1 MTTVN
6 KKLKKTASGAITW
19 SVIVTQILSPV
30 SLSLIPANSFAS
42 SGNKDV
48 TQIYASDEHANK
60 VASFAASA
68 GQSLANNNASSFAVN
83 TLSTQATKEVV
94 DWLQQYGNAR
104 IKLNVD
110 DSFSLKDSSFDFLYP
125 WLDTQDYVLFS
136 QTSLHRTDD
145 RNQTNIG
152 LGIRHFTPDNAMLG
166 ANVFYDYDL
175 SRSHSRAGF
184 GVEYWRDYFRLG
196 VNTYFG
202 LSDWKN
208 SRDID
213 DYLERPANGW
223 DFSAEGWLP
232 AYPQLGASIQFEKYY
247 GKNVGLFG
255 SDNLQENPYAVTG
268 GISYTPVPLIKFSAQ
283 HKQGQSNTH
292 DTTFG
297 VEFNYRPGVSLAE
310 QLSSDNV
317 AVMREV
323 QNRRY
328 DFVERNNNIVLEYKK
343 KHALK
348 ISLPESVQGEGE
360 SIIPVTL
367 TINNASGGIKS
378 VQWNDSAFTA
388 AGGKISGNG
397 TSWQIT
403 LPAYKSEGVNSW
415 NVGATVQDNRG
426 NVSNYAV
433 MNISV
438 TDSGV
443 STADSSFT
451 LDGDSSPTISAD
463 SQSTYPIVLSLK
475 DSNGK
480 ALTGLADDIEM
491 SVEFTADSNSARQ
504 RETVTAPSLGAVKEI
519 SAGVYR
525 SVLTAGS
532 QAGTVRVTAKVQG
545 KTFTLNI
552 KQAAITDSDVS
563 TADSSFTLDG
573 DSSPTISADSQST
586 YPIVLS
592 LKDSNGKALTG
603 LADDIEMS
611 VEFTADSNS
620 ARQRETV
627 TAPSLGAVEEISAGV
642 YRSVLTA
649 GSQAGT
655 VRVTAKVQGK
665 TFTLNIKQAAI
676 TDSDVSTADSSF
688 TLDGDSSPT
697 ISADS
702 QSTYPIVLSLK
713 DSNGKALTGLA
724 DDIEMSVEFTAD
736 SNSARQRET
745 VTAPSLG
752 AVEEISAG
760 VYRSVLAAG
769 SQAGT
774 VRVTAKVQGKTFT
787 LNIKQAAITDSD
799 VSTADSSFT
808 LDGDSSPTIS
818 ADSQSTYPIVLSLKD
833 SNGKALTGLAD
844 DIEMSVEFTADSNS
858 ARQRETVTAPSLGAV
873 EEISAGVYRS
883 VLAAGSQAGTV
894 RVTAKVQGKTFTL
907 SIKQTAATEPDSE
920 VSAVLTAAPAEQ
932 VVGYNINLQLA
943 VKDSQGNAITG
954 DNTLSFYALNQA
966 EGVEFGTVTEKD
978 GVYSATVTSKRAGK
992 ITIGVKSDSHDFSG
1006 VKKEITFIEDRQQV
1020 TFSQF
1025 EASQNNALADGKQ
1038 RNMVTVSLADRFGN
1052 VVPGYAV
1059 TLSLPAG
1066 ITQVGGEH
1074 AVSTDENGNAIF
1086 ALISSTPGSYVITA
1100 HAGSQMSTELTVT
1113 FASNMTGASLSLTPE
1128 SSSLIS
1134 NIPANGKDAAVL
1146 DVQLTNTNASVNG
1159 QKIQLITSSE
1169 GLSVP
1174 TNIVTDST
1182 GHVSV
1187 PLTTVKAGEYTVTA
1201 RVTDG
1206 SHSVESGSVKLTFV
1220 PDVAS
1225 AELNM
1230 SVSKQEIVADGSENA
1245 TVNIQLVDANNNAF
1259 TGEVDLT
1266 ITPSTGASLTS
1277 SNLQLDAHGQAT
1289 TQFTA
1294 SKSGQY
1300 TIQAEYVLD
1309 GKRITAS
1316 QNIDAVTDVKGAVL
1330 EITSSASSA
1339 VVSDTNNLVFTL
1351 LLKSKS
1357 GEALSGRAL
1366 NVKTS
1371 GPSKYGALVVDKTT
1385 VTTDEN
1391 GQATVSVH
1399 GRTVG
1404 SYKLTATLNELG
1416 SDVSA
1421 VKSFSLYA
1429 DDANGVLT
1437 LTKDPGYETNDGSP
1451 VGIYARFVDH
1461 FGNPLSGTVEFSAG
1475 SEDSPDSQRVK
1486 MEPATVTLHWTGNAA
1501 SEFSTYESGYHWI
1514 KAKITNS
1521 KNTYEKTI
1529 RTYVVKLPEK
1539 DS

>member
-504 RETVTAPSLGAVKEI
+504 RETVTAPSLGAV
-519 SAGVYR
+519 
-525 SVLTAGS
+525 
-532 QAGTVRVTAKVQG
+532 
-545 KTFTLNI
+545 
-552 KQAAITDSDVS
+552 
-563 TADSSFTLDG
+563 
-573 DSSPTISADSQST
+573 
-586 YPIVLS
+586 
-592 LKDSNGKALTG
+592 
-603 LADDIEMS
+603 
-611 VEFTADSNS
+611 
-620 ARQRETV
+620 
-627 TAPSLGAVEEISAGV
+627 EEISAGV

-787 LNIKQAAITDSD
+787 L
-799 VSTADSSFT
+799 
-808 LDGDSSPTIS
+808 
-818 ADSQSTYPIVLSLKD
+818 
-833 SNGKALTGLAD
+833 
-844 DIEMSVEFTADSNS
+844 
-858 ARQRETVTAPSLGAV
+858 
-873 EEISAGVYRS
+873 
-883 VLAAGSQAGTV
+883 
-894 RVTAKVQGKTFTL
+894 
-907 SIKQTAATEPDSE
+907 SIKQTATTEPDSE

-1300 TIQAEYVLD
+1300 TIQ
-1309 GKRITAS
+1309 
-1316 QNIDAVTDVKGAVL
+1316 
-1330 EITSSASSA
+1330 
-1339 VVSDTNNLVFTL
+1339 
-1351 LLKSKS
+1351 
-1357 GEALSGRAL
+1357 
-1366 NVKTS
+1366 
-1371 GPSKYGALVVDKTT
+1371 
-1385 VTTDEN
+1385 
-1391 GQATVSVH
+1391 
-1399 GRTVG
+1399 
-1404 SYKLTATLNELG
+1404 
-1416 SDVSA
+1416 
-1421 VKSFSLYA
+1421 
-1429 DDANGVLT
+1429 
-1437 LTKDPGYETNDGSP
+1437 
-1451 VGIYARFVDH
+1451 
-1461 FGNPLSGTVEFSAG
+1461 
-1475 SEDSPDSQRVK
+1475 
-1486 MEPATVTLHWTGNAA
+1486 
-1501 SEFSTYESGYHWI
+1501 
-1514 KAKITNS
+1514 
-1521 KNTYEKTI
+1521 
-1529 RTYVVKLPEK
+1529 
-1539 DS
+1539 

>member
-48 TQIYASDEHANK
+48 TQTYASDEHANK

-213 DYLERPANGW
+213 NYLERPANGW

-283 HKQGQSNTH
+283 HKQGQSNVH
-292 DTTFG
+292 YTTFG

-438 TDSGV
+438 NNSGV

-463 SQSTYPIVLSLK
+463 
-475 DSNGK
+475 G
-480 ALTGLADDIEM
+480 
-491 SVEFTADSNSARQ
+491 
-504 RETVTAPSLGAVKEI
+504 
-519 SAGVYR
+519 
-525 SVLTAGS
+525 
-532 QAGTVRVTAKVQG
+532 
-545 KTFTLNI
+545 
-552 KQAAITDSDVS
+552 
-563 TADSSFTLDG
+563 
-573 DSSPTISADSQST
+573 
-586 YPIVLS
+586 
-592 LKDSNGKALTG
+592 
-603 LADDIEMS
+603 
-611 VEFTADSNS
+611 
-620 ARQRETV
+620 
-627 TAPSLGAVEEISAGV
+627 
-642 YRSVLTA
+642 
-649 GSQAGT
+649 
-655 VRVTAKVQGK
+655 
-665 TFTLNIKQAAI
+665 
-676 TDSDVSTADSSF
+676 
-688 TLDGDSSPT
+688 
-697 ISADS
+697 

-787 LNIKQAAITDSD
+787 LNIKQAAVIDSD

-818 ADSQSTYPIVLSLKD
+818 ADGQSTYPIVLSLKD

-883 VLAAGSQAGTV
+883 VLVAGSQAGTV

-1225 AELNM
+1225 AELTM

>member
-504 RETVTAPSLGAVKEI
+504 RETVTAPSLGAV
-519 SAGVYR
+519 
-525 SVLTAGS
+525 
-532 QAGTVRVTAKVQG
+532 
-545 KTFTLNI
+545 
-552 KQAAITDSDVS
+552 
-563 TADSSFTLDG
+563 
-573 DSSPTISADSQST
+573 
-586 YPIVLS
+586 
-592 LKDSNGKALTG
+592 
-603 LADDIEMS
+603 
-611 VEFTADSNS
+611 
-620 ARQRETV
+620 
-627 TAPSLGAVEEISAGV
+627 
-642 YRSVLTA
+642 
-649 GSQAGT
+649 
-655 VRVTAKVQGK
+655 
-665 TFTLNIKQAAI
+665 
-676 TDSDVSTADSSF
+676 
-688 TLDGDSSPT
+688 
-697 ISADS
+697 
-702 QSTYPIVLSLK
+702 
-713 DSNGKALTGLA
+713 
-724 DDIEMSVEFTAD
+724 
-736 SNSARQRET
+736 
-745 VTAPSLG
+745 
-752 AVEEISAG
+752 EEISAG

-907 SIKQTAATEPDSE
+907 SIKQTATTEPDSE

-1486 MEPATVTLHWTGNAA
+1486 MEPAT
-1501 SEFSTYESGYHWI
+1501 E
-1514 KAKITNS
+1514 
-1521 KNTYEKTI
+1521 
-1529 RTYVVKLPEK
+1529 VVY
-1539 DS
+1539 

>member
-504 RETVTAPSLGAVKEI
+504 RETVTAPSLGAV
-519 SAGVYR
+519 
-525 SVLTAGS
+525 
-532 QAGTVRVTAKVQG
+532 
-545 KTFTLNI
+545 
-552 KQAAITDSDVS
+552 
-563 TADSSFTLDG
+563 
-573 DSSPTISADSQST
+573 
-586 YPIVLS
+586 
-592 LKDSNGKALTG
+592 
-603 LADDIEMS
+603 
-611 VEFTADSNS
+611 
-620 ARQRETV
+620 
-627 TAPSLGAVEEISAGV
+627 EEISAGV

-655 VRVTAKVQGK
+655 VR
-665 TFTLNIKQAAI
+665 L
-676 TDSDVSTADSSF
+676 
-688 TLDGDSSPT
+688 
-697 ISADS
+697 
-702 QSTYPIVLSLK
+702 
-713 DSNGKALTGLA
+713 
-724 DDIEMSVEFTAD
+724 
-736 SNSARQRET
+736 
-745 VTAPSLG
+745 
-752 AVEEISAG
+752 
-760 VYRSVLAAG
+760 
-769 SQAGT
+769 
-774 VRVTAKVQGKTFT
+774 TAKVQGKTFT

-907 SIKQTAATEPDSE
+907 SIKQTATTEPDSE

>member
-1 MTTVN
+1 
-6 KKLKKTASGAITW
+6 
-19 SVIVTQILSPV
+19 
-30 SLSLIPANSFAS
+30 
-42 SGNKDV
+42 
-48 TQIYASDEHANK
+48 
-60 VASFAASA
+60 
-68 GQSLANNNASSFAVN
+68 FAVN

-283 HKQGQSNTH
+283 HKQGQSNVH

-438 TDSGV
+438 NNSGV

-463 SQSTYPIVLSLK
+463 
-475 DSNGK
+475 G
-480 ALTGLADDIEM
+480 
-491 SVEFTADSNSARQ
+491 
-504 RETVTAPSLGAVKEI
+504 
-519 SAGVYR
+519 
-525 SVLTAGS
+525 
-532 QAGTVRVTAKVQG
+532 
-545 KTFTLNI
+545 
-552 KQAAITDSDVS
+552 
-563 TADSSFTLDG
+563 
-573 DSSPTISADSQST
+573 
-586 YPIVLS
+586 
-592 LKDSNGKALTG
+592 
-603 LADDIEMS
+603 
-611 VEFTADSNS
+611 
-620 ARQRETV
+620 
-627 TAPSLGAVEEISAGV
+627 
-642 YRSVLTA
+642 
-649 GSQAGT
+649 
-655 VRVTAKVQGK
+655 
-665 TFTLNIKQAAI
+665 
-676 TDSDVSTADSSF
+676 
-688 TLDGDSSPT
+688 
-697 ISADS
+697 
-702 QSTYPIVLSLK
+702 
-713 DSNGKALTGLA
+713 
-724 DDIEMSVEFTAD
+724 
-736 SNSARQRET
+736 
-745 VTAPSLG
+745 
-752 AVEEISAG
+752 
-760 VYRSVLAAG
+760 
-769 SQAGT
+769 
-774 VRVTAKVQGKTFT
+774 
-787 LNIKQAAITDSD
+787 
-799 VSTADSSFT
+799 
-808 LDGDSSPTIS
+808 
-818 ADSQSTYPIVLSLKD
+818 QSTYPIVLSLKD

-1174 TNIVTDST
+1174 TNFVTDST

-1225 AELNM
+1225 AELTM

>member
-48 TQIYASDEHANK
+48 TQTYASDEHANK

-283 HKQGQSNTH
+283 HKQGQSNVH

-438 TDSGV
+438 NNSGV

-463 SQSTYPIVLSLK
+463 GQSTYPIVLSLK

-480 ALTGLADDIEM
+480 ALTGLAD
-491 SVEFTADSNSARQ
+491 N
-504 RETVTAPSLGAVKEI
+504 
-519 SAGVYR
+519 
-525 SVLTAGS
+525 
-532 QAGTVRVTAKVQG
+532 
-545 KTFTLNI
+545 
-552 KQAAITDSDVS
+552 
-563 TADSSFTLDG
+563 
-573 DSSPTISADSQST
+573 
-586 YPIVLS
+586 
-592 LKDSNGKALTG
+592 
-603 LADDIEMS
+603 
-611 VEFTADSNS
+611 
-620 ARQRETV
+620 
-627 TAPSLGAVEEISAGV
+627 
-642 YRSVLTA
+642 
-649 GSQAGT
+649 
-655 VRVTAKVQGK
+655 
-665 TFTLNIKQAAI
+665 
-676 TDSDVSTADSSF
+676 
-688 TLDGDSSPT
+688 
-697 ISADS
+697 
-702 QSTYPIVLSLK
+702 
-713 DSNGKALTGLA
+713 
-724 DDIEMSVEFTAD
+724 IEMSVEFTAD

-787 LNIKQAAITDSD
+787 LNIKQAAVIDSD

-818 ADSQSTYPIVLSLKD
+818 ADGQSTYPIVLSLKD

-844 DIEMSVEFTADSNS
+844 NIEMSVEFTADSNS

-1206 SHSVESGSVKLTFV
+1206 SHRVESGSVKLTFV

-1225 AELNM
+1225 AELTM

>member
-48 TQIYASDEHANK
+48 TQTYASDEHANK

-283 HKQGQSNTH
+283 HKQGQSNVH

-403 LPAYKSEGVNSW
+403 LPAYKSGDVNSW

-438 TDSGV
+438 NNSG
-443 STADSSFT
+443 
-451 LDGDSSPTISAD
+451 
-463 SQSTYPIVLSLK
+463 
-475 DSNGK
+475 
-480 ALTGLADDIEM
+480 
-491 SVEFTADSNSARQ
+491 
-504 RETVTAPSLGAVKEI
+504 
-519 SAGVYR
+519 
-525 SVLTAGS
+525 
-532 QAGTVRVTAKVQG
+532 
-545 KTFTLNI
+545 
-552 KQAAITDSDVS
+552 VS

-642 YRSVLTA
+642 YHSVLT
-649 GSQAGT
+649 
-655 VRVTAKVQGK
+655 
-665 TFTLNIKQAAI
+665 
-676 TDSDVSTADSSF
+676 
-688 TLDGDSSPT
+688 
-697 ISADS
+697 
-702 QSTYPIVLSLK
+702 
-713 DSNGKALTGLA
+713 
-724 DDIEMSVEFTAD
+724 
-736 SNSARQRET
+736 
-745 VTAPSLG
+745 
-752 AVEEISAG
+752 
-760 VYRSVLAAG
+760 
-769 SQAGT
+769 
-774 VRVTAKVQGKTFT
+774 
-787 LNIKQAAITDSD
+787 
-799 VSTADSSFT
+799 
-808 LDGDSSPTIS
+808 
-818 ADSQSTYPIVLSLKD
+818 
-833 SNGKALTGLAD
+833 
-844 DIEMSVEFTADSNS
+844 
-858 ARQRETVTAPSLGAV
+858 
-873 EEISAGVYRS
+873 
-883 VLAAGSQAGTV
+883 AGSQAGTV

-1225 AELNM
+1225 AELTM

-1294 SKSGQY
+1294 TKSGQY

-1385 VTTDEN
+1385 VTTDKN

-1429 DDANGVLT
+1429 DEANGVLT

-1521 KNTYEKTI
+1521 KNTYE
-1529 RTYVVKLPEK
+1529 
-1539 DS
+1539 

>member
-42 SGNKDV
+42 SDNKDV
-48 TQIYASDEHANK
+48 TQIYASDERANK
-60 VASFAASA
+60 VASFAVSA

-110 DSFSLKDSSFDFLYP
+110 NSFSLKDSSFDFLYP

-202 LSDWKN
+202 LSDWKD

-283 HKQGQSNTH
+283 HKQGQSNVH

-348 ISLPESVQGEGE
+348 ISLPESVQGDGE

-378 VQWNDSAFTA
+378 VQWNDSVFTA

-397 TSWQIT
+397 TSWQVT

-438 TDSGV
+438 INSGV
-443 STADSSFT
+443 STADSSFM

-463 SQSTYPIVLSLK
+463 GQSTH
-475 DSNGK
+475 
-480 ALTGLADDIEM
+480 
-491 SVEFTADSNSARQ
+491 
-504 RETVTAPSLGAVKEI
+504 
-519 SAGVYR
+519 
-525 SVLTAGS
+525 
-532 QAGTVRVTAKVQG
+532 
-545 KTFTLNI
+545 
-552 KQAAITDSDVS
+552 
-563 TADSSFTLDG
+563 
-573 DSSPTISADSQST
+573 
-586 YPIVLS
+586 PIVLS

-665 TFTLNIKQAAI
+665 TFTLNIKQAAVI
-676 TDSDVSTADSSF
+676 DSDVSTADSSF

-697 ISADS
+697 ISADG
-702 QSTYPIVLSLK
+702 QSTHPIVLSLK

-760 VYRSVLAAG
+760 VYRSVLTAG

-774 VRVTAKVQGKTFT
+774 VRVTAKVM
-787 LNIKQAAITDSD
+787 D
-799 VSTADSSFT
+799 
-808 LDGDSSPTIS
+808 
-818 ADSQSTYPIVLSLKD
+818 
-833 SNGKALTGLAD
+833 
-844 DIEMSVEFTADSNS
+844 
-858 ARQRETVTAPSLGAV
+858 
-873 EEISAGVYRS
+873 
-883 VLAAGSQAGTV
+883 
-894 RVTAKVQGKTFTL
+894 KTFTL

-966 EGVEFGTVTEKD
+966 EGVEFGAVTEKD

-992 ITIGVKSDSHDFSG
+992 IRIGVKSGSHNFSG
-1006 VKKEITFIEDRQQV
+1006 IEKEISFIEDRTQFA
-1020 TFSQF
+1020 FSRI
-1025 EASQNNALADGKQ
+1025 EASKNNALADGKQ
-1038 RNMVTVSLADRFGN
+1038 QNTVTLSLADRFGN

-1066 ITQVGGEH
+1066 VTQVGGEH
-1074 AVSTDENGNAIF
+1074 AVSTDENGNAVF
-1086 ALISSTPGSYVITA
+1086 ALISSTPGSYVIKA

-1113 FASNMTGASLSLTPE
+1113 FASNMIGASLSLTPGN
-1128 SSSLIS
+1128 SSLIS

-1146 DVQLTNTNASVNG
+1146 NVQLTNTNASVNG

-1169 GLSVP
+1169 RLSVP

-1187 PLTTVKAGEYTVTA
+1187 PLTTVRAGEYTVAA

-1220 PDVAS
+1220 PDAAS
-1225 AELNM
+1225 AELTM
-1230 SVSKQEIVADGSENA
+1230 STSKQQIVADGSESA
-1245 TVNIQLVDANNNAF
+1245 TVDIQLVDANNNAF
-1259 TGEVDLT
+1259 TGDVDLT
-1266 ITPSTGASLTS
+1266 VTPSTGASLTS
-1277 SNLQLDAHGQAT
+1277 SKLQLDAHGQAT

-1316 QNIDAVTDVKGAVL
+1316 KNIDAVTDVKEAVL

-1339 VVSDTNNLVFTL
+1339 VVSDTNNLIFTL
-1351 LLKSKS
+1351 LLKSTS
-1357 GEALSGRAL
+1357 GEVLSGRVL
-1366 NVKTS
+1366 NIKAS

-1385 VTTDEN
+1385 VTTDEY
-1391 GQATVSVH
+1391 GLATVSVH
-1399 GRTVG
+1399 GRTAG
-1404 SYKLTATLNELG
+1404 SYKLTATLDELG
-1416 SDVSA
+1416 SDVSE

-1429 DDANGVLT
+1429 DEANGVLT
-1437 LTKDPGYETNDGSP
+1437 LHKDGGYDTDDGTP
-1451 VGIYARFVDH
+1451 VGVYARFVDH

-1475 SEDSPDSQRVK
+1475 SEDSPNSQRVK

-1529 RTYVVKLPEK
+1529 RT
-1539 DS
+1539 

>member
-48 TQIYASDEHANK
+48 TQTYASDEHANK

-283 HKQGQSNTH
+283 HKQGQSNVH

-403 LPAYKSEGVNSW
+403 LPAYKSGDVNSW

-438 TDSGV
+438 NNSG
-443 STADSSFT
+443 
-451 LDGDSSPTISAD
+451 
-463 SQSTYPIVLSLK
+463 
-475 DSNGK
+475 
-480 ALTGLADDIEM
+480 
-491 SVEFTADSNSARQ
+491 
-504 RETVTAPSLGAVKEI
+504 
-519 SAGVYR
+519 
-525 SVLTAGS
+525 
-532 QAGTVRVTAKVQG
+532 
-545 KTFTLNI
+545 
-552 KQAAITDSDVS
+552 VS

-642 YRSVLTA
+642 YHSVLT
-649 GSQAGT
+649 
-655 VRVTAKVQGK
+655 
-665 TFTLNIKQAAI
+665 
-676 TDSDVSTADSSF
+676 
-688 TLDGDSSPT
+688 
-697 ISADS
+697 
-702 QSTYPIVLSLK
+702 
-713 DSNGKALTGLA
+713 
-724 DDIEMSVEFTAD
+724 
-736 SNSARQRET
+736 
-745 VTAPSLG
+745 
-752 AVEEISAG
+752 
-760 VYRSVLAAG
+760 
-769 SQAGT
+769 
-774 VRVTAKVQGKTFT
+774 
-787 LNIKQAAITDSD
+787 
-799 VSTADSSFT
+799 
-808 LDGDSSPTIS
+808 
-818 ADSQSTYPIVLSLKD
+818 
-833 SNGKALTGLAD
+833 
-844 DIEMSVEFTADSNS
+844 
-858 ARQRETVTAPSLGAV
+858 
-873 EEISAGVYRS
+873 
-883 VLAAGSQAGTV
+883 AGSQAGTV

-1225 AELNM
+1225 AELTM

-1294 SKSGQY
+1294 TKSGQY

-1385 VTTDEN
+1385 VTTDKN

-1404 SYKLTATLNELG
+1404 SY
-1416 SDVSA
+1416 
-1421 VKSFSLYA
+1421 
-1429 DDANGVLT
+1429 
-1437 LTKDPGYETNDGSP
+1437 
-1451 VGIYARFVDH
+1451 
-1461 FGNPLSGTVEFSAG
+1461 
-1475 SEDSPDSQRVK
+1475 
-1486 MEPATVTLHWTGNAA
+1486 
-1501 SEFSTYESGYHWI
+1501 
-1514 KAKITNS
+1514 
-1521 KNTYEKTI
+1521 
-1529 RTYVVKLPEK
+1529 
-1539 DS
+1539 

>member
-48 TQIYASDEHANK
+48 TQTYASDEHANK

-83 TLSTQATKEVV
+83 TLSTQGTKEVV

-283 HKQGQSNTH
+283 HKQGQSNVH

-438 TDSGV
+438 NNSGV

-463 SQSTYPIVLSLK
+463 
-475 DSNGK
+475 G
-480 ALTGLADDIEM
+480 
-491 SVEFTADSNSARQ
+491 
-504 RETVTAPSLGAVKEI
+504 
-519 SAGVYR
+519 
-525 SVLTAGS
+525 
-532 QAGTVRVTAKVQG
+532 
-545 KTFTLNI
+545 
-552 KQAAITDSDVS
+552 
-563 TADSSFTLDG
+563 
-573 DSSPTISADSQST
+573 
-586 YPIVLS
+586 
-592 LKDSNGKALTG
+592 
-603 LADDIEMS
+603 
-611 VEFTADSNS
+611 
-620 ARQRETV
+620 
-627 TAPSLGAVEEISAGV
+627 
-642 YRSVLTA
+642 
-649 GSQAGT
+649 
-655 VRVTAKVQGK
+655 
-665 TFTLNIKQAAI
+665 
-676 TDSDVSTADSSF
+676 
-688 TLDGDSSPT
+688 
-697 ISADS
+697 
-702 QSTYPIVLSLK
+702 
-713 DSNGKALTGLA
+713 
-724 DDIEMSVEFTAD
+724 
-736 SNSARQRET
+736 
-745 VTAPSLG
+745 
-752 AVEEISAG
+752 
-760 VYRSVLAAG
+760 
-769 SQAGT
+769 
-774 VRVTAKVQGKTFT
+774 
-787 LNIKQAAITDSD
+787 
-799 VSTADSSFT
+799 
-808 LDGDSSPTIS
+808 
-818 ADSQSTYPIVLSLKD
+818 QSTYPIVLSLKD

-1225 AELNM
+1225 AELTM

-1399 GRTVG
+1399 GRAVG

>member
-1 MTTVN
+1 M
-6 KKLKKTASGAITW
+6 
-19 SVIVTQILSPV
+19 
-30 SLSLIPANSFAS
+30 IPANSFAS

-48 TQIYASDEHANK
+48 TQTYASDEHANK

-283 HKQGQSNTH
+283 HKQGQSNVH

-388 AGGKISGNG
+388 VGGKISGNG

-438 TDSGV
+438 NNSGV

-463 SQSTYPIVLSLK
+463 GQSTYPIVLSLK

-480 ALTGLADDIEM
+480 ALTGLAD
-491 SVEFTADSNSARQ
+491 N
-504 RETVTAPSLGAVKEI
+504 
-519 SAGVYR
+519 
-525 SVLTAGS
+525 
-532 QAGTVRVTAKVQG
+532 
-545 KTFTLNI
+545 
-552 KQAAITDSDVS
+552 
-563 TADSSFTLDG
+563 
-573 DSSPTISADSQST
+573 
-586 YPIVLS
+586 
-592 LKDSNGKALTG
+592 
-603 LADDIEMS
+603 
-611 VEFTADSNS
+611 
-620 ARQRETV
+620 
-627 TAPSLGAVEEISAGV
+627 
-642 YRSVLTA
+642 
-649 GSQAGT
+649 
-655 VRVTAKVQGK
+655 
-665 TFTLNIKQAAI
+665 
-676 TDSDVSTADSSF
+676 
-688 TLDGDSSPT
+688 
-697 ISADS
+697 
-702 QSTYPIVLSLK
+702 
-713 DSNGKALTGLA
+713 
-724 DDIEMSVEFTAD
+724 
-736 SNSARQRET
+736 
-745 VTAPSLG
+745 
-752 AVEEISAG
+752 
-760 VYRSVLAAG
+760 
-769 SQAGT
+769 
-774 VRVTAKVQGKTFT
+774 
-787 LNIKQAAITDSD
+787 
-799 VSTADSSFT
+799 
-808 LDGDSSPTIS
+808 
-818 ADSQSTYPIVLSLKD
+818 
-833 SNGKALTGLAD
+833 
-844 DIEMSVEFTADSNS
+844 IEMSVEFTADSNS

-1225 AELNM
+1225 AELTM

-1529 RTYVVKLPEK
+1529 
-1539 DS
+1539 

>member
-1 MTTVN
+1 M
-6 KKLKKTASGAITW
+6 
-19 SVIVTQILSPV
+19 
-30 SLSLIPANSFAS
+30 IPANSFAS

-48 TQIYASDEHANK
+48 TQTYASDEHANK

-213 DYLERPANGW
+213 NYLERPANGW

-283 HKQGQSNTH
+283 HKQGQSNVH

-438 TDSGV
+438 TDSG
-443 STADSSFT
+443 
-451 LDGDSSPTISAD
+451 
-463 SQSTYPIVLSLK
+463 
-475 DSNGK
+475 
-480 ALTGLADDIEM
+480 
-491 SVEFTADSNSARQ
+491 
-504 RETVTAPSLGAVKEI
+504 
-519 SAGVYR
+519 
-525 SVLTAGS
+525 
-532 QAGTVRVTAKVQG
+532 
-545 KTFTLNI
+545 
-552 KQAAITDSDVS
+552 
-563 TADSSFTLDG
+563 
-573 DSSPTISADSQST
+573 
-586 YPIVLS
+586 
-592 LKDSNGKALTG
+592 
-603 LADDIEMS
+603 
-611 VEFTADSNS
+611 
-620 ARQRETV
+620 
-627 TAPSLGAVEEISAGV
+627 
-642 YRSVLTA
+642 
-649 GSQAGT
+649 
-655 VRVTAKVQGK
+655 
-665 TFTLNIKQAAI
+665 
-676 TDSDVSTADSSF
+676 
-688 TLDGDSSPT
+688 
-697 ISADS
+697 
-702 QSTYPIVLSLK
+702 
-713 DSNGKALTGLA
+713 
-724 DDIEMSVEFTAD
+724 
-736 SNSARQRET
+736 
-745 VTAPSLG
+745 
-752 AVEEISAG
+752 
-760 VYRSVLAAG
+760 
-769 SQAGT
+769 
-774 VRVTAKVQGKTFT
+774 
-787 LNIKQAAITDSD
+787 

-1159 QKIQLITSSE
+1159 QKIQLIASSE

>member
-48 TQIYASDEHANK
+48 TQTYASDEHANK

-283 HKQGQSNTH
+283 HKQGQSNVH

-415 NVGATVQDNRG
+415 SVGATVQDNRG

-504 RETVTAPSLGAVKEI
+504 RETVTAPSLGAVEEI
-519 SAGVYR
+519 SDGVYR

-586 YPIVLS
+586 YPVVLS

-665 TFTLNIKQAAI
+665 TFTL
-676 TDSDVSTADSSF
+676 
-688 TLDGDSSPT
+688 
-697 ISADS
+697 
-702 QSTYPIVLSLK
+702 
-713 DSNGKALTGLA
+713 
-724 DDIEMSVEFTAD
+724 
-736 SNSARQRET
+736 
-745 VTAPSLG
+745 
-752 AVEEISAG
+752 
-760 VYRSVLAAG
+760 
-769 SQAGT
+769 
-774 VRVTAKVQGKTFT
+774 
-787 LNIKQAAITDSD
+787 
-799 VSTADSSFT
+799 
-808 LDGDSSPTIS
+808 
-818 ADSQSTYPIVLSLKD
+818 
-833 SNGKALTGLAD
+833 
-844 DIEMSVEFTADSNS
+844 
-858 ARQRETVTAPSLGAV
+858 
-873 EEISAGVYRS
+873 
-883 VLAAGSQAGTV
+883 
-894 RVTAKVQGKTFTL
+894 
-907 SIKQTAATEPDSE
+907 SIKQTAATEPESE

-954 DNTLSFYALNQA
+954 DNTLSFYAINQA

-978 GVYSATVTSKRAGK
+978 GVYSATVTSKRADK
-992 ITIGVKSDSHDFSG
+992 IRIGVKSDRHDFSDLE
-1006 VKKEITFIEDRQQV
+1006 KEISFMEDRIQFA
-1020 TFSQF
+1020 FSRI
-1025 EASQNNALADGKQ
+1025 EASKNNALADGKQ
-1038 RNMVTVSLADRFGN
+1038 QNTVTVSLADRFGN

-1074 AVSTDENGNAIF
+1074 AVSTDENGNAVF
-1086 ALISSTPGSYVITA
+1086 ALISSTPGSYVIKA
-1100 HAGSQMSTELTVT
+1100 HAGPQVSTELTVT
-1113 FASNMTGASLSLTPE
+1113 FASNMSGASLSLTPE
-1128 SSSLIS
+1128 NSSLIS

-1146 DVQLTNTNASVNG
+1146 NVQLTNNTNASVNG
-1159 QKIQLITSSE
+1159 QKVQLITSSE

-1187 PLTTVKAGEYTVTA
+1187 PVTTVKAGEYTVTA

-1206 SHSVESGSVKLTFV
+1206 SNSVESGSVKLTFV
-1220 PDVAS
+1220 PDIAS
-1225 AELNM
+1225 AELTMN
-1230 SVSKQEIVADGSENA
+1230 VSKQQIVADSSESA
-1245 TVNIQLVDANNNAF
+1245 TVDIQLVDANNNAF
-1259 TGEVDLT
+1259 TGDVNLT
-1266 ITPSTGASLTS
+1266 ITPSAGASLTS
-1277 SNLQLDAHGQAT
+1277 SKLQLDAYGKAS

-1300 TIQAEYVLD
+1300 TIQAEHVQD

-1316 QNIDAVTDVKGAVL
+1316 QNIDAVTDVKEAVL
-1330 EITSSASSA
+1330 EIVSSASSA
-1339 VVSDTNNLVFTL
+1339 VVSDINNLIFTL
-1351 LLKSKS
+1351 QLKSSS
-1357 GEALSGRAL
+1357 GEVLSGRAL
-1366 NVKTS
+1366 NIKTS

-1385 VTTDEN
+1385 VTTDER

-1399 GRTVG
+1399 GRTAG

-1429 DDANGVLT
+1429 DEANGVLS
-1437 LTKDPGYETNDGSP
+1437 LEKDYGYEVNDGSP
-1451 VGIYARFVDH
+1451 TGIYARFVDH

-1475 SEDSPDSQRVK
+1475 SEESPDSQQVK
-1486 MEPATVTLHWTGNAA
+1486 MEPATVTLSSTGNAA

-1521 KNTYEKTI
+1521 KKTYEKELT
-1529 RTYVVKLPEK
+1529 TFVVKLPEK

>member
-42 SGNKDV
+42 SDNKDV
-48 TQIYASDEHANK
+48 TQIYASDERANK
-60 VASFAASA
+60 VASFAVSA

-110 DSFSLKDSSFDFLYP
+110 NSFSLKDSSFDFLYP

-202 LSDWKN
+202 LSDWKD

-283 HKQGQSNTH
+283 HKQGQSNVH

-348 ISLPESVQGEGE
+348 ISLPESVQGDGE

-378 VQWNDSAFTA
+378 VQWNDSVFTA

-397 TSWQIT
+397 TSWQVT

-438 TDSGV
+438 INSGV
-443 STADSSFT
+443 STADSSFM

-463 SQSTYPIVLSLK
+463 GQSTH
-475 DSNGK
+475 
-480 ALTGLADDIEM
+480 
-491 SVEFTADSNSARQ
+491 
-504 RETVTAPSLGAVKEI
+504 
-519 SAGVYR
+519 
-525 SVLTAGS
+525 
-532 QAGTVRVTAKVQG
+532 
-545 KTFTLNI
+545 
-552 KQAAITDSDVS
+552 
-563 TADSSFTLDG
+563 
-573 DSSPTISADSQST
+573 
-586 YPIVLS
+586 PIVLS

-665 TFTLNIKQAAI
+665 TFTLNIKQAAVI
-676 TDSDVSTADSSF
+676 DSDVSTADSSF

-697 ISADS
+697 ISADG
-702 QSTYPIVLSLK
+702 QSTHPIVLSLK
-713 DSNGKALTGLA
+713 DSNGKALTRLA

-760 VYRSVLAAG
+760 VYRSVLTAG

-774 VRVTAKVQGKTFT
+774 VRVTAKVM
-787 LNIKQAAITDSD
+787 D
-799 VSTADSSFT
+799 
-808 LDGDSSPTIS
+808 
-818 ADSQSTYPIVLSLKD
+818 
-833 SNGKALTGLAD
+833 
-844 DIEMSVEFTADSNS
+844 
-858 ARQRETVTAPSLGAV
+858 
-873 EEISAGVYRS
+873 
-883 VLAAGSQAGTV
+883 
-894 RVTAKVQGKTFTL
+894 KTFTL

-966 EGVEFGTVTEKD
+966 EGVEFGAVTEKD

-992 ITIGVKSDSHDFSG
+992 IRIGVKSGSHNFSG
-1006 VKKEITFIEDRQQV
+1006 IEKEISFIEDRTQFA
-1020 TFSQF
+1020 FSRI
-1025 EASQNNALADGKQ
+1025 EASKNNALADGKQ
-1038 RNMVTVSLADRFGN
+1038 QNTVTLSLADRFGN

-1066 ITQVGGEH
+1066 VTQVGGEH
-1074 AVSTDENGNAIF
+1074 AVSTDENGNAVF
-1086 ALISSTPGSYVITA
+1086 ALISSTPGSYVIKA

-1113 FASNMTGASLSLTPE
+1113 FASNMIGASLSLTPGN
-1128 SSSLIS
+1128 SSLIS

-1146 DVQLTNTNASVNG
+1146 NVQLTNTNASVNG

-1169 GLSVP
+1169 RLSVP

-1187 PLTTVKAGEYTVTA
+1187 PLTTVRAGEYTVAA

-1220 PDVAS
+1220 PDAAS
-1225 AELNM
+1225 AELTM
-1230 SVSKQEIVADGSENA
+1230 STSKQQIVADGSESA
-1245 TVNIQLVDANNNAF
+1245 TVDIQLVDANNNAF
-1259 TGEVDLT
+1259 TGDVDLT
-1266 ITPSTGASLTS
+1266 VTPSTGASLTS
-1277 SNLQLDAHGQAT
+1277 SKLQLDAHGQAT

-1316 QNIDAVTDVKGAVL
+1316 KNIDAVTDVKEAVL

-1339 VVSDTNNLVFTL
+1339 VVSDTNNLIFTL
-1351 LLKSKS
+1351 LLKSTS
-1357 GEALSGRAL
+1357 GEVLSGRVL
-1366 NVKTS
+1366 NIKAS

-1385 VTTDEN
+1385 VTTDEY
-1391 GQATVSVH
+1391 GLATVSVH
-1399 GRTVG
+1399 GRTAG
-1404 SYKLTATLNELG
+1404 SYKLTATLDELG
-1416 SDVSA
+1416 SDVSE

-1429 DDANGVLT
+1429 DEANGVLT
-1437 LTKDPGYETNDGSP
+1437 LHKDGGYDTDDGTP
-1451 VGIYARFVDH
+1451 VGVYARFVDH

-1475 SEDSPDSQRVK
+1475 SEDSPNSQRVK

>member
-504 RETVTAPSLGAVKEI
+504 RETVTAPSLGAV
-519 SAGVYR
+519 
-525 SVLTAGS
+525 
-532 QAGTVRVTAKVQG
+532 
-545 KTFTLNI
+545 
-552 KQAAITDSDVS
+552 
-563 TADSSFTLDG
+563 
-573 DSSPTISADSQST
+573 
-586 YPIVLS
+586 
-592 LKDSNGKALTG
+592 
-603 LADDIEMS
+603 
-611 VEFTADSNS
+611 
-620 ARQRETV
+620 
-627 TAPSLGAVEEISAGV
+627 EEISAGV

-665 TFTLNIKQAAI
+665 TFTL
-676 TDSDVSTADSSF
+676 
-688 TLDGDSSPT
+688 
-697 ISADS
+697 
-702 QSTYPIVLSLK
+702 
-713 DSNGKALTGLA
+713 
-724 DDIEMSVEFTAD
+724 
-736 SNSARQRET
+736 
-745 VTAPSLG
+745 
-752 AVEEISAG
+752 
-760 VYRSVLAAG
+760 
-769 SQAGT
+769 
-774 VRVTAKVQGKTFT
+774 
-787 LNIKQAAITDSD
+787 
-799 VSTADSSFT
+799 
-808 LDGDSSPTIS
+808 
-818 ADSQSTYPIVLSLKD
+818 
-833 SNGKALTGLAD
+833 
-844 DIEMSVEFTADSNS
+844 
-858 ARQRETVTAPSLGAV
+858 
-873 EEISAGVYRS
+873 
-883 VLAAGSQAGTV
+883 
-894 RVTAKVQGKTFTL
+894 
-907 SIKQTAATEPDSE
+907 SIKQTAATEPESE

-954 DNTLSFYALNQA
+954 DNTLSFYAINQA

-978 GVYSATVTSKRAGK
+978 GVYSATVTSKRADK
-992 ITIGVKSDSHDFSG
+992 IRIGVKSDRHDFSDLE
-1006 VKKEITFIEDRQQV
+1006 KEISFMEDRIQFA
-1020 TFSQF
+1020 FSRI
-1025 EASQNNALADGKQ
+1025 EASKNNALADGKQ
-1038 RNMVTVSLADRFGN
+1038 QNTVTVSLADRFGN
-1052 VVPGYAV
+1052 VVPSYAV

-1074 AVSTDENGNAIF
+1074 AVSTDENGNAVF
-1086 ALISSTPGSYVITA
+1086 ALISSTPGSYVIKA
-1100 HAGSQMSTELTVT
+1100 HAGPQVSTELTVT
-1113 FASNMTGASLSLTPE
+1113 FASNMSGASLSLTPE
-1128 SSSLIS
+1128 NSSLIS

-1146 DVQLTNTNASVNG
+1146 NVQLTNNTNASVNG
-1159 QKIQLITSSE
+1159 QKVQLITSSE

-1187 PLTTVKAGEYTVTA
+1187 PVTTVKAGEYTVTA

-1206 SHSVESGSVKLTFV
+1206 SNSVESGSVKLTFV
-1220 PDVAS
+1220 PDIAS
-1225 AELNM
+1225 AELTM
-1230 SVSKQEIVADGSENA
+1230 SVSKQQIVADSSESA
-1245 TVNIQLVDANNNAF
+1245 TVDIQLVDANNNAF
-1259 TGEVDLT
+1259 TGDVNLT

-1277 SNLQLDAHGQAT
+1277 SKLQLDAYGKAS

-1300 TIQAEYVLD
+1300 TIQAEHVQD

-1316 QNIDAVTDVKGAVL
+1316 QNIDAMTDVKDAVL
-1330 EITSSASSA
+1330 DITSSVSSA
-1339 VVSDTNNLVFTL
+1339 VVSDSNNLTFTL
-1351 LLKSKS
+1351 HLKNTS

-1366 NVKTS
+1366 NIKTS

-1385 VTTDEN
+1385 VTTDER

-1399 GRTVG
+1399 GRTAG

-1429 DDANGVLT
+1429 DEANGVLS
-1437 LTKDPGYETNDGSP
+1437 LEKDYGYEVNDGSP
-1451 VGIYARFVDH
+1451 TGIYARFVDH

-1475 SEDSPDSQRVK
+1475 SEDSPTSQRVK
-1486 MEPATVTLHWTGNAA
+1486 MEPATVTLSSTGNAA

-1521 KNTYEKTI
+1521 KKTYEKELT
-1529 RTYVVKLPEK
+1529 TFVVKLPEK

>member
-48 TQIYASDEHANK
+48 TQTYASDEHANK

-283 HKQGQSNTH
+283 HKQGQSNVH

-438 TDSGV
+438 NNSGV

-463 SQSTYPIVLSLK
+463 GQSTYPIVLSLK

-480 ALTGLADDIEM
+480 ALTGLAD
-491 SVEFTADSNSARQ
+491 N
-504 RETVTAPSLGAVKEI
+504 
-519 SAGVYR
+519 
-525 SVLTAGS
+525 
-532 QAGTVRVTAKVQG
+532 
-545 KTFTLNI
+545 
-552 KQAAITDSDVS
+552 
-563 TADSSFTLDG
+563 
-573 DSSPTISADSQST
+573 
-586 YPIVLS
+586 
-592 LKDSNGKALTG
+592 
-603 LADDIEMS
+603 
-611 VEFTADSNS
+611 
-620 ARQRETV
+620 
-627 TAPSLGAVEEISAGV
+627 
-642 YRSVLTA
+642 
-649 GSQAGT
+649 
-655 VRVTAKVQGK
+655 
-665 TFTLNIKQAAI
+665 
-676 TDSDVSTADSSF
+676 
-688 TLDGDSSPT
+688 
-697 ISADS
+697 
-702 QSTYPIVLSLK
+702 
-713 DSNGKALTGLA
+713 
-724 DDIEMSVEFTAD
+724 
-736 SNSARQRET
+736 
-745 VTAPSLG
+745 
-752 AVEEISAG
+752 
-760 VYRSVLAAG
+760 
-769 SQAGT
+769 
-774 VRVTAKVQGKTFT
+774 
-787 LNIKQAAITDSD
+787 
-799 VSTADSSFT
+799 
-808 LDGDSSPTIS
+808 
-818 ADSQSTYPIVLSLKD
+818 
-833 SNGKALTGLAD
+833 
-844 DIEMSVEFTADSNS
+844 IEMSVEFTADSNS

-1225 AELNM
+1225 AELTM
-1230 SVSKQEIVADGSENA
+1230 SISKQEIVADGSENA

-1266 ITPSTGASLTS
+1266 IIPSTGASLTS

>member
-48 TQIYASDEHANK
+48 TQTYASDEHANK

-283 HKQGQSNTH
+283 HKQGQSNVH

-504 RETVTAPSLGAVKEI
+504 RETVTAPSLGAV
-519 SAGVYR
+519 
-525 SVLTAGS
+525 
-532 QAGTVRVTAKVQG
+532 
-545 KTFTLNI
+545 
-552 KQAAITDSDVS
+552 
-563 TADSSFTLDG
+563 
-573 DSSPTISADSQST
+573 
-586 YPIVLS
+586 
-592 LKDSNGKALTG
+592 
-603 LADDIEMS
+603 
-611 VEFTADSNS
+611 
-620 ARQRETV
+620 
-627 TAPSLGAVEEISAGV
+627 EEISAGV

-760 VYRSVLAAG
+760 VYHSVL
-769 SQAGT
+769 T
-774 VRVTAKVQGKTFT
+774 
-787 LNIKQAAITDSD
+787 
-799 VSTADSSFT
+799 
-808 LDGDSSPTIS
+808 
-818 ADSQSTYPIVLSLKD
+818 
-833 SNGKALTGLAD
+833 
-844 DIEMSVEFTADSNS
+844 
-858 ARQRETVTAPSLGAV
+858 
-873 EEISAGVYRS
+873 
-883 VLAAGSQAGTV
+883 AGSQAGTV

-1006 VKKEITFIEDRQQV
+1006 VKNEITFIEDRQQV

-1225 AELNM
+1225 AELTM

>member
-42 SGNKDV
+42 SDNKDV
-48 TQIYASDEHANK
+48 TQIYASDERANK
-60 VASFAASA
+60 VASFAVSA

-110 DSFSLKDSSFDFLYP
+110 NSFSLKDSSFDFLYP

-202 LSDWKN
+202 LSDWKD

-232 AYPQLGASIQFEKYY
+232 AYPQLGTSIQFEKYY

-283 HKQGQSNTH
+283 HKQGQSNVH

-348 ISLPESVQGEGE
+348 ISLPESVQGDGE

-378 VQWNDSAFTA
+378 VQWNDSVFTA

-397 TSWQIT
+397 TSWQVT

-438 TDSGV
+438 INSGV
-443 STADSSFT
+443 STADSSFM

-463 SQSTYPIVLSLK
+463 GQSTH
-475 DSNGK
+475 
-480 ALTGLADDIEM
+480 
-491 SVEFTADSNSARQ
+491 
-504 RETVTAPSLGAVKEI
+504 
-519 SAGVYR
+519 
-525 SVLTAGS
+525 
-532 QAGTVRVTAKVQG
+532 
-545 KTFTLNI
+545 
-552 KQAAITDSDVS
+552 
-563 TADSSFTLDG
+563 
-573 DSSPTISADSQST
+573 
-586 YPIVLS
+586 PIVLS

-655 VRVTAKVQGK
+655 VRVTAKVM
-665 TFTLNIKQAAI
+665 
-676 TDSDVSTADSSF
+676 D
-688 TLDGDSSPT
+688 
-697 ISADS
+697 
-702 QSTYPIVLSLK
+702 
-713 DSNGKALTGLA
+713 
-724 DDIEMSVEFTAD
+724 
-736 SNSARQRET
+736 
-745 VTAPSLG
+745 
-752 AVEEISAG
+752 
-760 VYRSVLAAG
+760 
-769 SQAGT
+769 
-774 VRVTAKVQGKTFT
+774 
-787 LNIKQAAITDSD
+787 
-799 VSTADSSFT
+799 
-808 LDGDSSPTIS
+808 
-818 ADSQSTYPIVLSLKD
+818 
-833 SNGKALTGLAD
+833 
-844 DIEMSVEFTADSNS
+844 
-858 ARQRETVTAPSLGAV
+858 
-873 EEISAGVYRS
+873 
-883 VLAAGSQAGTV
+883 
-894 RVTAKVQGKTFTL
+894 KTFTL

-966 EGVEFGTVTEKD
+966 EGVEFGAVTEKD

-992 ITIGVKSDSHDFSG
+992 IRIGVKSGSHNFSG
-1006 VKKEITFIEDRQQV
+1006 IEKEISFIEDRTQFA
-1020 TFSQF
+1020 FSRI
-1025 EASQNNALADGKQ
+1025 EASKNNALADGKQ
-1038 RNMVTVSLADRFGN
+1038 QNTVTLSLADRFGN

-1066 ITQVGGEH
+1066 VTQVGGEH
-1074 AVSTDENGNAIF
+1074 AVSTDENGNAVF
-1086 ALISSTPGSYVITA
+1086 ALISSTPGSYVIKA

-1113 FASNMTGASLSLTPE
+1113 FASNMIGASLSLTPGN
-1128 SSSLIS
+1128 SSLIS

-1146 DVQLTNTNASVNG
+1146 NVQLTNTNASVNG

-1169 GLSVP
+1169 RLSVP

-1187 PLTTVKAGEYTVTA
+1187 PLTTVRAGEYTVAA

-1220 PDVAS
+1220 PDAAS
-1225 AELNM
+1225 AELTM
-1230 SVSKQEIVADGSENA
+1230 STSKQQIVADGSESA
-1245 TVNIQLVDANNNAF
+1245 TVDIQLVDANNNAF
-1259 TGEVDLT
+1259 TGDVDLT
-1266 ITPSTGASLTS
+1266 VTPSTGASLTS
-1277 SNLQLDAHGQAT
+1277 SKLQLDAHGQAT

-1316 QNIDAVTDVKGAVL
+1316 KNIDAVTDVKEAVL

-1339 VVSDTNNLVFTL
+1339 VVSDTNNLIFTL
-1351 LLKSKS
+1351 LLKSTS
-1357 GEALSGRAL
+1357 GEVLSGRVL
-1366 NVKTS
+1366 NIKAS

-1385 VTTDEN
+1385 VTTDEY
-1391 GQATVSVH
+1391 GLATVSVH
-1399 GRTVG
+1399 GRTAG
-1404 SYKLTATLNELG
+1404 SYKLTATLDELG
-1416 SDVSA
+1416 SDVSE

-1429 DDANGVLT
+1429 DEANGVLT
-1437 LTKDPGYETNDGSP
+1437 LHKDGGYDTDDGTP
-1451 VGIYARFVDH
+1451 VGVYARFVDH

-1475 SEDSPDSQRVK
+1475 SEDSPNSQRVK

>member
-42 SGNKDV
+42 SDNKDV
-48 TQIYASDEHANK
+48 TQTYASDERANK

-83 TLSTQATKEVV
+83 TLSTQATKEIV

-184 GVEYWRDYFRLG
+184 GIEYWRDYFRLG

-283 HKQGQSNTH
+283 HKQGQSNVH

-348 ISLPESVQGEGE
+348 ISLPESIQGEGE

-367 TINNASGGIKS
+367 TVNNASGGIKS

-415 NVGATVQDNRG
+415 SVGATVQDNRG

-438 TDSGV
+438 ADSGV

-463 SQSTYPIVLSLK
+463 SQSTYPV
-475 DSNGK
+475 
-480 ALTGLADDIEM
+480 
-491 SVEFTADSNSARQ
+491 
-504 RETVTAPSLGAVKEI
+504 
-519 SAGVYR
+519 
-525 SVLTAGS
+525 
-532 QAGTVRVTAKVQG
+532 
-545 KTFTLNI
+545 
-552 KQAAITDSDVS
+552 
-563 TADSSFTLDG
+563 
-573 DSSPTISADSQST
+573 
-586 YPIVLS
+586 VLS

-665 TFTLNIKQAAI
+665 TFTL
-676 TDSDVSTADSSF
+676 
-688 TLDGDSSPT
+688 
-697 ISADS
+697 
-702 QSTYPIVLSLK
+702 
-713 DSNGKALTGLA
+713 
-724 DDIEMSVEFTAD
+724 
-736 SNSARQRET
+736 
-745 VTAPSLG
+745 
-752 AVEEISAG
+752 
-760 VYRSVLAAG
+760 
-769 SQAGT
+769 
-774 VRVTAKVQGKTFT
+774 
-787 LNIKQAAITDSD
+787 
-799 VSTADSSFT
+799 
-808 LDGDSSPTIS
+808 
-818 ADSQSTYPIVLSLKD
+818 
-833 SNGKALTGLAD
+833 
-844 DIEMSVEFTADSNS
+844 
-858 ARQRETVTAPSLGAV
+858 
-873 EEISAGVYRS
+873 
-883 VLAAGSQAGTV
+883 
-894 RVTAKVQGKTFTL
+894 
-907 SIKQTAATEPDSE
+907 SIKQTAATEPESE

-954 DNTLSFYALNQA
+954 DNTLSFYAINQA

-978 GVYSATVTSKRAGK
+978 GVYSATVTSKRADK
-992 ITIGVKSDSHDFSG
+992 IRIGVKSDRHDFSDLE
-1006 VKKEITFIEDRQQV
+1006 KEISFMEDRIQFA
-1020 TFSQF
+1020 FSRI
-1025 EASQNNALADGKQ
+1025 EASKNNALADGKQ
-1038 RNMVTVSLADRFGN
+1038 QNTVTVSLADRFGN

-1074 AVSTDENGNAIF
+1074 AVSTDENGNAVF
-1086 ALISSTPGSYVITA
+1086 ALISSTPGSYVIKA
-1100 HAGSQMSTELTVT
+1100 HAGPQVSTELTVT
-1113 FASNMTGASLSLTPE
+1113 FASNMSGASLSLTPE
-1128 SSSLIS
+1128 NSSLIS

-1146 DVQLTNTNASVNG
+1146 NVQLTNNTNASVNG
-1159 QKIQLITSSE
+1159 QKVQLITSSE

-1187 PLTTVKAGEYTVTA
+1187 PVTTVRAGEYTVTA

-1206 SHSVESGSVKLTFV
+1206 SNSVESGSVKLTFV
-1220 PDVAS
+1220 PDIAS
-1225 AELNM
+1225 AELTM
-1230 SVSKQEIVADGSENA
+1230 SVSKQQIVADSSESA
-1245 TVNIQLVDANNNAF
+1245 TVDIQLVDANNNAF
-1259 TGEVDLT
+1259 TGDVNLT

-1277 SNLQLDAHGQAT
+1277 SKLQLDAYGKAS

-1300 TIQAEYVLD
+1300 TIQAEHVQD

-1316 QNIDAVTDVKGAVL
+1316 QNIDAMTDVKDAVL
-1330 EITSSASSA
+1330 DITSSVSSA
-1339 VVSDTNNLVFTL
+1339 VVSDSNNLTFTL
-1351 LLKSKS
+1351 HLKNTS

-1366 NVKTS
+1366 NIKTS

-1385 VTTDEN
+1385 VTTDER

-1399 GRTVG
+1399 GRTAG

-1429 DDANGVLT
+1429 DEANGVLS
-1437 LTKDPGYETNDGSP
+1437 LEKDYGYEVNDGSP
-1451 VGIYARFVDH
+1451 TGIYARFVDH

-1475 SEDSPDSQRVK
+1475 SEDSPTSQRVK
-1486 MEPATVTLHWTGNAA
+1486 MEPATVTLSSTGNAA

-1521 KNTYEKTI
+1521 KKTYEKELT
-1529 RTYVVKLPEK
+1529 TFVVKLPEK

>member
-504 RETVTAPSLGAVKEI
+504 RETVTAPSLGAV
-519 SAGVYR
+519 
-525 SVLTAGS
+525 
-532 QAGTVRVTAKVQG
+532 
-545 KTFTLNI
+545 
-552 KQAAITDSDVS
+552 
-563 TADSSFTLDG
+563 
-573 DSSPTISADSQST
+573 
-586 YPIVLS
+586 
-592 LKDSNGKALTG
+592 
-603 LADDIEMS
+603 
-611 VEFTADSNS
+611 
-620 ARQRETV
+620 
-627 TAPSLGAVEEISAGV
+627 EEISAGV

-688 TLDGDSSPT
+688 TLDGDSSP
-697 ISADS
+697 
-702 QSTYPIVLSLK
+702 
-713 DSNGKALTGLA
+713 
-724 DDIEMSVEFTAD
+724 M
-736 SNSARQRET
+736 
-745 VTAPSLG
+745 
-752 AVEEISAG
+752 
-760 VYRSVLAAG
+760 
-769 SQAGT
+769 
-774 VRVTAKVQGKTFT
+774 
-787 LNIKQAAITDSD
+787 
-799 VSTADSSFT
+799 
-808 LDGDSSPTIS
+808 IS

>member
-48 TQIYASDEHANK
+48 TQTYASDEHANK

-68 GQSLANNNASSFAVN
+68 GQSLANNNAISFAVN

-213 DYLERPANGW
+213 NYLERPANGW

-283 HKQGQSNTH
+283 HKQGQSNVH

-438 TDSGV
+438 NNSGV

-463 SQSTYPIVLSLK
+463 
-475 DSNGK
+475 G
-480 ALTGLADDIEM
+480 
-491 SVEFTADSNSARQ
+491 
-504 RETVTAPSLGAVKEI
+504 
-519 SAGVYR
+519 
-525 SVLTAGS
+525 
-532 QAGTVRVTAKVQG
+532 
-545 KTFTLNI
+545 
-552 KQAAITDSDVS
+552 
-563 TADSSFTLDG
+563 
-573 DSSPTISADSQST
+573 
-586 YPIVLS
+586 
-592 LKDSNGKALTG
+592 
-603 LADDIEMS
+603 
-611 VEFTADSNS
+611 
-620 ARQRETV
+620 
-627 TAPSLGAVEEISAGV
+627 
-642 YRSVLTA
+642 
-649 GSQAGT
+649 
-655 VRVTAKVQGK
+655 
-665 TFTLNIKQAAI
+665 
-676 TDSDVSTADSSF
+676 
-688 TLDGDSSPT
+688 
-697 ISADS
+697 

-787 LNIKQAAITDSD
+787 LNIKQAAVIDSD

-818 ADSQSTYPIVLSLKD
+818 ADGQSTYPIVLSLKD

-883 VLAAGSQAGTV
+883 VLVAGSQAGTV

-1225 AELNM
+1225 AELTM

>member
-42 SGNKDV
+42 SDNKDV
-48 TQIYASDEHANK
+48 TQIYASDERANK
-60 VASFAASA
+60 VASFAVSA

-202 LSDWKN
+202 LSDWKD

-283 HKQGQSNTH
+283 HKQGQSNVH
-292 DTTFG
+292 GTTFG

-348 ISLPESVQGEGE
+348 ISLPESVQGDGE

-378 VQWNDSAFTA
+378 VQWNDSVFTA

-397 TSWQIT
+397 TSWQVT

-438 TDSGV
+438 INSGV
-443 STADSSFT
+443 STADSSFM

-463 SQSTYPIVLSLK
+463 GQSTH
-475 DSNGK
+475 
-480 ALTGLADDIEM
+480 
-491 SVEFTADSNSARQ
+491 
-504 RETVTAPSLGAVKEI
+504 
-519 SAGVYR
+519 
-525 SVLTAGS
+525 
-532 QAGTVRVTAKVQG
+532 
-545 KTFTLNI
+545 
-552 KQAAITDSDVS
+552 
-563 TADSSFTLDG
+563 
-573 DSSPTISADSQST
+573 
-586 YPIVLS
+586 PIVLS

-665 TFTLNIKQAAI
+665 TFTLNIKQAAVI
-676 TDSDVSTADSSF
+676 DSDVSTADSSF

-697 ISADS
+697 ISADG
-702 QSTYPIVLSLK
+702 QSTHPIVLSLK
-713 DSNGKALTGLA
+713 DSNGKALTGLT

-760 VYRSVLAAG
+760 VYRSVLTAG

-774 VRVTAKVQGKTFT
+774 VRVTAKVM
-787 LNIKQAAITDSD
+787 D
-799 VSTADSSFT
+799 
-808 LDGDSSPTIS
+808 
-818 ADSQSTYPIVLSLKD
+818 
-833 SNGKALTGLAD
+833 
-844 DIEMSVEFTADSNS
+844 
-858 ARQRETVTAPSLGAV
+858 
-873 EEISAGVYRS
+873 
-883 VLAAGSQAGTV
+883 
-894 RVTAKVQGKTFTL
+894 KTFTL

-966 EGVEFGTVTEKD
+966 EGVEFGAVMEKD

-992 ITIGVKSDSHDFSG
+992 IRIGVKSGSHNFSG
-1006 VKKEITFIEDRQQV
+1006 IEKEISFIEDRTQFA
-1020 TFSQF
+1020 FSRI
-1025 EASQNNALADGKQ
+1025 EASKNNALADGKQ
-1038 RNMVTVSLADRFGN
+1038 QNTVTVSLADRFGN

-1066 ITQVGGEH
+1066 VTQVGGEH
-1074 AVSTDENGNAIF
+1074 AVSTDENGNAVF
-1086 ALISSTPGSYVITA
+1086 ALISSTPGSYVIKA

-1113 FASNMTGASLSLTPE
+1113 FASNMIGASLSLTPGN
-1128 SSSLIS
+1128 SSLIS

-1146 DVQLTNTNASVNG
+1146 NVQLTNTNASVNG

-1187 PLTTVKAGEYTVTA
+1187 PLTTVRAGEYTVAA

-1220 PDVAS
+1220 PDAAS
-1225 AELNM
+1225 AELTM
-1230 SVSKQEIVADGSENA
+1230 STSKQQIVADGSESA

-1259 TGEVDLT
+1259 TGDVDLT
-1266 ITPSTGASLTS
+1266 VTPSTGASLTS
-1277 SNLQLDAHGQAT
+1277 SKLQLDAHGQAT

-1316 QNIDAVTDVKGAVL
+1316 KNIDAVTDVKEAVL

-1339 VVSDTNNLVFTL
+1339 VVSDTNNLIFTL
-1351 LLKSKS
+1351 LLKSTS
-1357 GEALSGRAL
+1357 GEVLSGRVL
-1366 NVKTS
+1366 NIKAS

-1385 VTTDEN
+1385 VTTDEH
-1391 GQATVSVH
+1391 GLATVSVH
-1399 GRTVG
+1399 GRTAG
-1404 SYKLTATLNELG
+1404 SYKLTATLDELG
-1416 SDVSA
+1416 SDVSE

-1429 DDANGVLT
+1429 DEANGVLT
-1437 LTKDPGYETNDGSP
+1437 LHKDGGYDTDDGTP
-1451 VGIYARFVDH
+1451 VGVYARFVDH

-1475 SEDSPDSQRVK
+1475 SEDSPNSQRVK

>member
-48 TQIYASDEHANK
+48 TQTYASDEHANK

-283 HKQGQSNTH
+283 HKQGQSNVH

-438 TDSGV
+438 NNSGV

-463 SQSTYPIVLSLK
+463 
-475 DSNGK
+475 G
-480 ALTGLADDIEM
+480 
-491 SVEFTADSNSARQ
+491 
-504 RETVTAPSLGAVKEI
+504 
-519 SAGVYR
+519 
-525 SVLTAGS
+525 
-532 QAGTVRVTAKVQG
+532 
-545 KTFTLNI
+545 
-552 KQAAITDSDVS
+552 
-563 TADSSFTLDG
+563 
-573 DSSPTISADSQST
+573 
-586 YPIVLS
+586 
-592 LKDSNGKALTG
+592 
-603 LADDIEMS
+603 
-611 VEFTADSNS
+611 
-620 ARQRETV
+620 
-627 TAPSLGAVEEISAGV
+627 
-642 YRSVLTA
+642 
-649 GSQAGT
+649 
-655 VRVTAKVQGK
+655 
-665 TFTLNIKQAAI
+665 
-676 TDSDVSTADSSF
+676 
-688 TLDGDSSPT
+688 
-697 ISADS
+697 
-702 QSTYPIVLSLK
+702 
-713 DSNGKALTGLA
+713 
-724 DDIEMSVEFTAD
+724 
-736 SNSARQRET
+736 
-745 VTAPSLG
+745 
-752 AVEEISAG
+752 
-760 VYRSVLAAG
+760 
-769 SQAGT
+769 
-774 VRVTAKVQGKTFT
+774 
-787 LNIKQAAITDSD
+787 
-799 VSTADSSFT
+799 
-808 LDGDSSPTIS
+808 
-818 ADSQSTYPIVLSLKD
+818 QSTYPIVLSLKD

-1225 AELNM
+1225 AELTM

-1486 MEPATVTLHWTGNAA
+1486 MEPATVTLHWTGNAV

>member
-48 TQIYASDEHANK
+48 TQTYASDEHANK

-283 HKQGQSNTH
+283 HKQGQSNVH

-438 TDSGV
+438 NNSGV

-463 SQSTYPIVLSLK
+463 
-475 DSNGK
+475 G
-480 ALTGLADDIEM
+480 
-491 SVEFTADSNSARQ
+491 
-504 RETVTAPSLGAVKEI
+504 
-519 SAGVYR
+519 
-525 SVLTAGS
+525 
-532 QAGTVRVTAKVQG
+532 
-545 KTFTLNI
+545 
-552 KQAAITDSDVS
+552 
-563 TADSSFTLDG
+563 
-573 DSSPTISADSQST
+573 
-586 YPIVLS
+586 
-592 LKDSNGKALTG
+592 
-603 LADDIEMS
+603 
-611 VEFTADSNS
+611 
-620 ARQRETV
+620 
-627 TAPSLGAVEEISAGV
+627 
-642 YRSVLTA
+642 
-649 GSQAGT
+649 
-655 VRVTAKVQGK
+655 
-665 TFTLNIKQAAI
+665 
-676 TDSDVSTADSSF
+676 
-688 TLDGDSSPT
+688 
-697 ISADS
+697 

-787 LNIKQAAITDSD
+787 LNIKQAAVIDSD

-818 ADSQSTYPIVLSLKD
+818 ADGQSTYPIVLSLKD

-844 DIEMSVEFTADSNS
+844 DIEMSVEFTADSNSARQRETVTAPSLGAGNGTSWQITLPAYKSEGVNSWNVGATVQDNRGNVSNYAVMNISVNNSGVSTADSSFTLDGDSSPTISADGQSTYPIVLSLKDSNGKALTGLADNIEMSVEFTADSNS

-1225 AELNM
+1225 AELTM

>member
-42 SGNKDV
+42 SDNKDV
-48 TQIYASDEHANK
+48 TQTYASDERANK

-83 TLSTQATKEVV
+83 TLSTQATKEIV

-283 HKQGQSNTH
+283 HKQGQSNVH

-348 ISLPESVQGEGE
+348 ISLPESIQGEGE

-367 TINNASGGIKS
+367 TVNNASGGIKS

-415 NVGATVQDNRG
+415 SVGATVQDNRG

-463 SQSTYPIVLSLK
+463 SQSTYPV
-475 DSNGK
+475 
-480 ALTGLADDIEM
+480 
-491 SVEFTADSNSARQ
+491 
-504 RETVTAPSLGAVKEI
+504 
-519 SAGVYR
+519 
-525 SVLTAGS
+525 
-532 QAGTVRVTAKVQG
+532 
-545 KTFTLNI
+545 
-552 KQAAITDSDVS
+552 
-563 TADSSFTLDG
+563 
-573 DSSPTISADSQST
+573 
-586 YPIVLS
+586 VLS

-702 QSTYPIVLSLK
+702 QSTYPVVLSLK

-760 VYRSVLAAG
+760 VYRSVL
-769 SQAGT
+769 T
-774 VRVTAKVQGKTFT
+774 
-787 LNIKQAAITDSD
+787 
-799 VSTADSSFT
+799 
-808 LDGDSSPTIS
+808 
-818 ADSQSTYPIVLSLKD
+818 
-833 SNGKALTGLAD
+833 
-844 DIEMSVEFTADSNS
+844 
-858 ARQRETVTAPSLGAV
+858 
-873 EEISAGVYRS
+873 
-883 VLAAGSQAGTV
+883 AGSQAGTV

-907 SIKQTAATEPDSE
+907 SIKQTAATEPESE

-954 DNTLSFYALNQA
+954 DNTLSFYAINQA

-978 GVYSATVTSKRAGK
+978 GVYSATVTSKRADK
-992 ITIGVKSDSHDFSG
+992 IRIGVKSDRHDFSDLE
-1006 VKKEITFIEDRQQV
+1006 KEISFMEDRIQFA
-1020 TFSQF
+1020 FSRI
-1025 EASQNNALADGKQ
+1025 EASKNNALADGKQ
-1038 RNMVTVSLADRFGN
+1038 QNTVTVSLADRFGN

-1074 AVSTDENGNAIF
+1074 AVSTDENGNAVF
-1086 ALISSTPGSYVITA
+1086 ALISSTPGSYVIKA
-1100 HAGSQMSTELTVT
+1100 HAGPQVSTELTVT
-1113 FASNMTGASLSLTPE
+1113 FASNMSGASLSLTPE
-1128 SSSLIS
+1128 NSSLIS

-1146 DVQLTNTNASVNG
+1146 NVQLTNNTNASVNG
-1159 QKIQLITSSE
+1159 QKVQLITSSE

-1187 PLTTVKAGEYTVTA
+1187 PVTTVKAGEYTVTA

-1206 SHSVESGSVKLTFV
+1206 SNSVESGSVKLTFV
-1220 PDVAS
+1220 PDIAS
-1225 AELNM
+1225 AELTM
-1230 SVSKQEIVADGSENA
+1230 SVSKQQIVADSSESA
-1245 TVNIQLVDANNNAF
+1245 TVDIQLVDANNNAF
-1259 TGEVDLT
+1259 TGDVNLT

-1277 SNLQLDAHGQAT
+1277 SKLQLDAYGKAS

-1300 TIQAEYVLD
+1300 TIQAEHVQD

-1316 QNIDAVTDVKGAVL
+1316 QNIDAMTDVKDAVL
-1330 EITSSASSA
+1330 DITSSVSSA
-1339 VVSDTNNLVFTL
+1339 VVSDSNNLTFTL
-1351 LLKSKS
+1351 HLKNTS

-1366 NVKTS
+1366 NIKTS

-1385 VTTDEN
+1385 VTTDER

-1399 GRTVG
+1399 GRTAG

-1429 DDANGVLT
+1429 DEANGVLS
-1437 LTKDPGYETNDGSP
+1437 LEKDYGYEVNDGSP
-1451 VGIYARFVDH
+1451 TGIYARFVDH

-1475 SEDSPDSQRVK
+1475 SEDSPTSQRVK
-1486 MEPATVTLHWTGNAA
+1486 MEPATVTLSSTGNAA

-1521 KNTYEKTI
+1521 KKTYEKELT
-1529 RTYVVKLPEK
+1529 TFVVKLPEK

>member
-48 TQIYASDEHANK
+48 TQTYASDEHANK

-283 HKQGQSNTH
+283 HKQGQSNVH

-403 LPAYKSEGVNSW
+403 LPAYKSGDVNSW

-438 TDSGV
+438 NNSGV

-463 SQSTYPIVLSLK
+463 
-475 DSNGK
+475 G
-480 ALTGLADDIEM
+480 
-491 SVEFTADSNSARQ
+491 
-504 RETVTAPSLGAVKEI
+504 
-519 SAGVYR
+519 
-525 SVLTAGS
+525 
-532 QAGTVRVTAKVQG
+532 
-545 KTFTLNI
+545 
-552 KQAAITDSDVS
+552 
-563 TADSSFTLDG
+563 
-573 DSSPTISADSQST
+573 
-586 YPIVLS
+586 
-592 LKDSNGKALTG
+592 
-603 LADDIEMS
+603 
-611 VEFTADSNS
+611 
-620 ARQRETV
+620 
-627 TAPSLGAVEEISAGV
+627 
-642 YRSVLTA
+642 
-649 GSQAGT
+649 
-655 VRVTAKVQGK
+655 
-665 TFTLNIKQAAI
+665 
-676 TDSDVSTADSSF
+676 
-688 TLDGDSSPT
+688 
-697 ISADS
+697 
-702 QSTYPIVLSLK
+702 
-713 DSNGKALTGLA
+713 
-724 DDIEMSVEFTAD
+724 
-736 SNSARQRET
+736 
-745 VTAPSLG
+745 
-752 AVEEISAG
+752 
-760 VYRSVLAAG
+760 
-769 SQAGT
+769 
-774 VRVTAKVQGKTFT
+774 
-787 LNIKQAAITDSD
+787 
-799 VSTADSSFT
+799 
-808 LDGDSSPTIS
+808 
-818 ADSQSTYPIVLSLKD
+818 QSTYPIVLSLKD

-1006 VKKEITFIEDRQQV
+1006 VKKEITFIEDQQQV

-1225 AELNM
+1225 AELTM

>member
-48 TQIYASDEHANK
+48 TQTYASDEHANK

-283 HKQGQSNTH
+283 HKQGQSNVH

-438 TDSGV
+438 NNSGV

-463 SQSTYPIVLSLK
+463 GQSTYPIVLSLK

-480 ALTGLADDIEM
+480 ALTGLADNIEM

-504 RETVTAPSLGAVKEI
+504 RETVTAL
-519 SAGVYR
+519 
-525 SVLTAGS
+525 
-532 QAGTVRVTAKVQG
+532 
-545 KTFTLNI
+545 
-552 KQAAITDSDVS
+552 
-563 TADSSFTLDG
+563 
-573 DSSPTISADSQST
+573 
-586 YPIVLS
+586 
-592 LKDSNGKALTG
+592 
-603 LADDIEMS
+603 
-611 VEFTADSNS
+611 
-620 ARQRETV
+620 
-627 TAPSLGAVEEISAGV
+627 
-642 YRSVLTA
+642 
-649 GSQAGT
+649 
-655 VRVTAKVQGK
+655 
-665 TFTLNIKQAAI
+665 
-676 TDSDVSTADSSF
+676 
-688 TLDGDSSPT
+688 
-697 ISADS
+697 
-702 QSTYPIVLSLK
+702 
-713 DSNGKALTGLA
+713 
-724 DDIEMSVEFTAD
+724 
-736 SNSARQRET
+736 
-745 VTAPSLG
+745 SLG

-787 LNIKQAAITDSD
+787 LNIKQAAVIDSD

-818 ADSQSTYPIVLSLKD
+818 ADGQSTYPIVLSLKD

-844 DIEMSVEFTADSNS
+844 NIEMSDSNS

-1225 AELNM
+1225 AELTM

>member
-48 TQIYASDEHANK
+48 TQTYASDEHANK

-283 HKQGQSNTH
+283 HKQGQSNVH

-403 LPAYKSEGVNSW
+403 LPAYKSGDVNSW

-438 TDSGV
+438 NNSG
-443 STADSSFT
+443 
-451 LDGDSSPTISAD
+451 
-463 SQSTYPIVLSLK
+463 
-475 DSNGK
+475 
-480 ALTGLADDIEM
+480 
-491 SVEFTADSNSARQ
+491 
-504 RETVTAPSLGAVKEI
+504 
-519 SAGVYR
+519 
-525 SVLTAGS
+525 
-532 QAGTVRVTAKVQG
+532 
-545 KTFTLNI
+545 
-552 KQAAITDSDVS
+552 VS

-642 YRSVLTA
+642 YHSVLT
-649 GSQAGT
+649 
-655 VRVTAKVQGK
+655 
-665 TFTLNIKQAAI
+665 
-676 TDSDVSTADSSF
+676 
-688 TLDGDSSPT
+688 
-697 ISADS
+697 
-702 QSTYPIVLSLK
+702 
-713 DSNGKALTGLA
+713 
-724 DDIEMSVEFTAD
+724 
-736 SNSARQRET
+736 
-745 VTAPSLG
+745 
-752 AVEEISAG
+752 
-760 VYRSVLAAG
+760 
-769 SQAGT
+769 
-774 VRVTAKVQGKTFT
+774 
-787 LNIKQAAITDSD
+787 
-799 VSTADSSFT
+799 
-808 LDGDSSPTIS
+808 
-818 ADSQSTYPIVLSLKD
+818 
-833 SNGKALTGLAD
+833 
-844 DIEMSVEFTADSNS
+844 
-858 ARQRETVTAPSLGAV
+858 
-873 EEISAGVYRS
+873 
-883 VLAAGSQAGTV
+883 AGSQAGTV

-1086 ALISSTPGSYVITA
+1086 ALISPTPGSYVITA

-1225 AELNM
+1225 AELTM

-1385 VTTDEN
+1385 VTTDKN

>member
-48 TQIYASDEHANK
+48 TQTYASDEHANK

-83 TLSTQATKEVV
+83 TLSTQGTKEVV

-152 LGIRHFTPDNAMLG
+152 LGIRNFTPDNAMLG

-283 HKQGQSNTH
+283 HKQGQSNVH

-438 TDSGV
+438 NNSGV

-463 SQSTYPIVLSLK
+463 
-475 DSNGK
+475 G
-480 ALTGLADDIEM
+480 
-491 SVEFTADSNSARQ
+491 
-504 RETVTAPSLGAVKEI
+504 
-519 SAGVYR
+519 
-525 SVLTAGS
+525 
-532 QAGTVRVTAKVQG
+532 
-545 KTFTLNI
+545 
-552 KQAAITDSDVS
+552 
-563 TADSSFTLDG
+563 
-573 DSSPTISADSQST
+573 
-586 YPIVLS
+586 
-592 LKDSNGKALTG
+592 
-603 LADDIEMS
+603 
-611 VEFTADSNS
+611 
-620 ARQRETV
+620 
-627 TAPSLGAVEEISAGV
+627 
-642 YRSVLTA
+642 
-649 GSQAGT
+649 
-655 VRVTAKVQGK
+655 
-665 TFTLNIKQAAI
+665 
-676 TDSDVSTADSSF
+676 
-688 TLDGDSSPT
+688 
-697 ISADS
+697 
-702 QSTYPIVLSLK
+702 
-713 DSNGKALTGLA
+713 
-724 DDIEMSVEFTAD
+724 
-736 SNSARQRET
+736 
-745 VTAPSLG
+745 
-752 AVEEISAG
+752 
-760 VYRSVLAAG
+760 
-769 SQAGT
+769 
-774 VRVTAKVQGKTFT
+774 
-787 LNIKQAAITDSD
+787 
-799 VSTADSSFT
+799 
-808 LDGDSSPTIS
+808 
-818 ADSQSTYPIVLSLKD
+818 QSTYPIVLSLKD

-1225 AELNM
+1225 AELTM

>member
-491 SVEFTADSNSARQ
+491 SVEFTADR
-504 RETVTAPSLGAVKEI
+504 
-519 SAGVYR
+519 
-525 SVLTAGS
+525 
-532 QAGTVRVTAKVQG
+532 
-545 KTFTLNI
+545 
-552 KQAAITDSDVS
+552 
-563 TADSSFTLDG
+563 
-573 DSSPTISADSQST
+573 
-586 YPIVLS
+586 
-592 LKDSNGKALTG
+592 
-603 LADDIEMS
+603 
-611 VEFTADSNS
+611 
-620 ARQRETV
+620 
-627 TAPSLGAVEEISAGV
+627 
-642 YRSVLTA
+642 
-649 GSQAGT
+649 
-655 VRVTAKVQGK
+655 
-665 TFTLNIKQAAI
+665 
-676 TDSDVSTADSSF
+676 
-688 TLDGDSSPT
+688 
-697 ISADS
+697 
-702 QSTYPIVLSLK
+702 
-713 DSNGKALTGLA
+713 
-724 DDIEMSVEFTAD
+724 
-736 SNSARQRET
+736 
-745 VTAPSLG
+745 
-752 AVEEISAG
+752 
-760 VYRSVLAAG
+760 
-769 SQAGT
+769 
-774 VRVTAKVQGKTFT
+774 
-787 LNIKQAAITDSD
+787 
-799 VSTADSSFT
+799 
-808 LDGDSSPTIS
+808 
-818 ADSQSTYPIVLSLKD
+818 
-833 SNGKALTGLAD
+833 
-844 DIEMSVEFTADSNS
+844 NS

-907 SIKQTAATEPDSE
+907 SIKQTATTEPDSE

>member
-1 MTTVN
+1 TTVN

-48 TQIYASDEHANK
+48 TQTYASDEHANK

-283 HKQGQSNTH
+283 HKQGQSNVH

-403 LPAYKSEGVNSW
+403 LPAYKSGDVNSW

-438 TDSGV
+438 NNSG
-443 STADSSFT
+443 
-451 LDGDSSPTISAD
+451 
-463 SQSTYPIVLSLK
+463 
-475 DSNGK
+475 
-480 ALTGLADDIEM
+480 
-491 SVEFTADSNSARQ
+491 
-504 RETVTAPSLGAVKEI
+504 
-519 SAGVYR
+519 
-525 SVLTAGS
+525 
-532 QAGTVRVTAKVQG
+532 
-545 KTFTLNI
+545 
-552 KQAAITDSDVS
+552 VS

-642 YRSVLTA
+642 YHSVLT
-649 GSQAGT
+649 
-655 VRVTAKVQGK
+655 
-665 TFTLNIKQAAI
+665 
-676 TDSDVSTADSSF
+676 
-688 TLDGDSSPT
+688 
-697 ISADS
+697 
-702 QSTYPIVLSLK
+702 
-713 DSNGKALTGLA
+713 
-724 DDIEMSVEFTAD
+724 
-736 SNSARQRET
+736 
-745 VTAPSLG
+745 
-752 AVEEISAG
+752 
-760 VYRSVLAAG
+760 
-769 SQAGT
+769 
-774 VRVTAKVQGKTFT
+774 
-787 LNIKQAAITDSD
+787 
-799 VSTADSSFT
+799 
-808 LDGDSSPTIS
+808 
-818 ADSQSTYPIVLSLKD
+818 
-833 SNGKALTGLAD
+833 
-844 DIEMSVEFTADSNS
+844 
-858 ARQRETVTAPSLGAV
+858 
-873 EEISAGVYRS
+873 
-883 VLAAGSQAGTV
+883 AGSQAGTV

-1225 AELNM
+1225 AELTM

-1294 SKSGQY
+1294 TKSGQY

-1385 VTTDEN
+1385 VTTDKN

-1429 DDANGVLT
+1429 DEANGVLT

>member
-1 MTTVN
+1 M
-6 KKLKKTASGAITW
+6 ITGVW
-19 SVIVTQILSPV
+19 KYRGKSI
-30 SLSLIPANSFAS
+30 
-42 SGNKDV
+42 
-48 TQIYASDEHANK
+48 
-60 VASFAASA
+60 
-68 GQSLANNNASSFAVN
+68 
-83 TLSTQATKEVV
+83 
-94 DWLQQYGNAR
+94 
-104 IKLNVD
+104 
-110 DSFSLKDSSFDFLYP
+110 
-125 WLDTQDYVLFS
+125 S

-438 TDSGV
+438 TDS
-443 STADSSFT
+443 
-451 LDGDSSPTISAD
+451 
-463 SQSTYPIVLSLK
+463 
-475 DSNGK
+475 
-480 ALTGLADDIEM
+480 
-491 SVEFTADSNSARQ
+491 
-504 RETVTAPSLGAVKEI
+504 
-519 SAGVYR
+519 
-525 SVLTAGS
+525 
-532 QAGTVRVTAKVQG
+532 
-545 KTFTLNI
+545 
-552 KQAAITDSDVS
+552 
-563 TADSSFTLDG
+563 
-573 DSSPTISADSQST
+573 
-586 YPIVLS
+586 
-592 LKDSNGKALTG
+592 
-603 LADDIEMS
+603 
-611 VEFTADSNS
+611 
-620 ARQRETV
+620 
-627 TAPSLGAVEEISAGV
+627 
-642 YRSVLTA
+642 
-649 GSQAGT
+649 
-655 VRVTAKVQGK
+655 
-665 TFTLNIKQAAI
+665 
-676 TDSDVSTADSSF
+676 DVSTADSSF

-787 LNIKQAAITDSD
+787 LN
-799 VSTADSSFT
+799 
-808 LDGDSSPTIS
+808 
-818 ADSQSTYPIVLSLKD
+818 
-833 SNGKALTGLAD
+833 
-844 DIEMSVEFTADSNS
+844 
-858 ARQRETVTAPSLGAV
+858 
-873 EEISAGVYRS
+873 
-883 VLAAGSQAGTV
+883 
-894 RVTAKVQGKTFTL
+894 
-907 SIKQTAATEPDSE
+907 IKQTAATEPDSE

>member
-42 SGNKDV
+42 SDNKDV
-48 TQIYASDEHANK
+48 TQTYASDERANK

-83 TLSTQATKEVV
+83 TLSTQATKEIV

-175 SRSHSRAGF
+175 RRSHSRAGF

-283 HKQGQSNTH
+283 HKQGQSNVH

-348 ISLPESVQGEGE
+348 ISLPESIQGEGE

-367 TINNASGGIKS
+367 TVNNASGGIKS

-415 NVGATVQDNRG
+415 SVGATVQDNRG

-438 TDSGV
+438 TDSG
-443 STADSSFT
+443 
-451 LDGDSSPTISAD
+451 
-463 SQSTYPIVLSLK
+463 
-475 DSNGK
+475 
-480 ALTGLADDIEM
+480 
-491 SVEFTADSNSARQ
+491 
-504 RETVTAPSLGAVKEI
+504 
-519 SAGVYR
+519 
-525 SVLTAGS
+525 
-532 QAGTVRVTAKVQG
+532 
-545 KTFTLNI
+545 
-552 KQAAITDSDVS
+552 VS

-702 QSTYPIVLSLK
+702 QSTYPVVLSLK

-760 VYRSVLAAG
+760 VYRSVL
-769 SQAGT
+769 T
-774 VRVTAKVQGKTFT
+774 
-787 LNIKQAAITDSD
+787 
-799 VSTADSSFT
+799 
-808 LDGDSSPTIS
+808 
-818 ADSQSTYPIVLSLKD
+818 
-833 SNGKALTGLAD
+833 
-844 DIEMSVEFTADSNS
+844 
-858 ARQRETVTAPSLGAV
+858 
-873 EEISAGVYRS
+873 
-883 VLAAGSQAGTV
+883 AGSQAGTV

-907 SIKQTAATEPDSE
+907 SIKQTAATEPESE

-954 DNTLSFYALNQA
+954 DNTLSFYAINQA

-978 GVYSATVTSKRAGK
+978 GVYSATVTSKRADK
-992 ITIGVKSDSHDFSG
+992 IRIGVKSDRHDFSDLE
-1006 VKKEITFIEDRQQV
+1006 KEISFMEDRIQFA
-1020 TFSQF
+1020 FSRI
-1025 EASQNNALADGKQ
+1025 EASKNNALADGKQ
-1038 RNMVTVSLADRFGN
+1038 QNTVTVSLADRFGN

-1074 AVSTDENGNAIF
+1074 AVSTDENGNAVF
-1086 ALISSTPGSYVITA
+1086 ALISSTPGSYVIKA
-1100 HAGSQMSTELTVT
+1100 HAGPQVSTELTVT
-1113 FASNMTGASLSLTPE
+1113 FASNMSGASLSLTPE
-1128 SSSLIS
+1128 NSSLIS

-1146 DVQLTNTNASVNG
+1146 NVQLTNNTNASVNG
-1159 QKIQLITSSE
+1159 QKVQLITSSE

-1187 PLTTVKAGEYTVTA
+1187 PVTTVKAGEYTVTA

-1206 SHSVESGSVKLTFV
+1206 SNSVESGSVKLTFV
-1220 PDVAS
+1220 PDIAS
-1225 AELNM
+1225 AELTMN
-1230 SVSKQEIVADGSENA
+1230 VSKQQIVADSSESA
-1245 TVNIQLVDANNNAF
+1245 TVDIQLVDANNNAF
-1259 TGEVDLT
+1259 TGDVNLT
-1266 ITPSTGASLTS
+1266 ITPSAGASLTS
-1277 SNLQLDAHGQAT
+1277 SKLQLDAYGKAS

-1300 TIQAEYVLD
+1300 TIQAEHVQD

-1316 QNIDAVTDVKGAVL
+1316 QNIDAVTDVKEAVL
-1330 EITSSASSA
+1330 EIVSSASSA
-1339 VVSDTNNLVFTL
+1339 VVSDINNLIFTL
-1351 LLKSKS
+1351 QLKSSS
-1357 GEALSGRAL
+1357 GEVLSGRAL
-1366 NVKTS
+1366 NIKTS

-1385 VTTDEN
+1385 VTTDER

-1399 GRTVG
+1399 GRTAG

-1429 DDANGVLT
+1429 DEANGVLS
-1437 LTKDPGYETNDGSP
+1437 LEKDYGYEVNDGSP
-1451 VGIYARFVDH
+1451 TGIYARFVDH

-1475 SEDSPDSQRVK
+1475 SEESPDSQQVK
-1486 MEPATVTLHWTGNAA
+1486 MEPATVTLSSTGNAA

-1521 KNTYEKTI
+1521 KKTYEKELT
-1529 RTYVVKLPEK
+1529 TFVVKLPEK

>member
-48 TQIYASDEHANK
+48 TQTYASDEHANK

-283 HKQGQSNTH
+283 HKQGQSNVH

-348 ISLPESVQGEGE
+348 ISLPESIQGEGE

-367 TINNASGGIKS
+367 TVNNASGGIKS

-415 NVGATVQDNRG
+415 SVGATVQDNRG

-438 TDSGV
+438 TDSG
-443 STADSSFT
+443 
-451 LDGDSSPTISAD
+451 
-463 SQSTYPIVLSLK
+463 
-475 DSNGK
+475 
-480 ALTGLADDIEM
+480 
-491 SVEFTADSNSARQ
+491 
-504 RETVTAPSLGAVKEI
+504 
-519 SAGVYR
+519 
-525 SVLTAGS
+525 
-532 QAGTVRVTAKVQG
+532 
-545 KTFTLNI
+545 
-552 KQAAITDSDVS
+552 VS

-665 TFTLNIKQAAI
+665 TFTL
-676 TDSDVSTADSSF
+676 
-688 TLDGDSSPT
+688 
-697 ISADS
+697 
-702 QSTYPIVLSLK
+702 
-713 DSNGKALTGLA
+713 
-724 DDIEMSVEFTAD
+724 
-736 SNSARQRET
+736 
-745 VTAPSLG
+745 
-752 AVEEISAG
+752 
-760 VYRSVLAAG
+760 
-769 SQAGT
+769 
-774 VRVTAKVQGKTFT
+774 
-787 LNIKQAAITDSD
+787 
-799 VSTADSSFT
+799 
-808 LDGDSSPTIS
+808 
-818 ADSQSTYPIVLSLKD
+818 
-833 SNGKALTGLAD
+833 
-844 DIEMSVEFTADSNS
+844 
-858 ARQRETVTAPSLGAV
+858 
-873 EEISAGVYRS
+873 
-883 VLAAGSQAGTV
+883 
-894 RVTAKVQGKTFTL
+894 
-907 SIKQTAATEPDSE
+907 SIKQTAATEPESE

-954 DNTLSFYALNQA
+954 DNTLSFYAINQA

-978 GVYSATVTSKRAGK
+978 GVYSATVTSKRADK
-992 ITIGVKSDSHDFSG
+992 IRIGVKSDRHDFSDLE
-1006 VKKEITFIEDRQQV
+1006 KEISFMEDRIQFA
-1020 TFSQF
+1020 FSRI
-1025 EASQNNALADGKQ
+1025 EASKNNALADGKQ
-1038 RNMVTVSLADRFGN
+1038 QNTVTVSLADRFGN

-1074 AVSTDENGNAIF
+1074 AVSTDENGNAVF

-1146 DVQLTNTNASVNG
+1146 NVQLTNNTNASVNG
-1159 QKIQLITSSE
+1159 QKVQLITSSE

-1187 PLTTVKAGEYTVTA
+1187 PVTTVKAGEYTVTA

-1206 SHSVESGSVKLTFV
+1206 SNSVESGSVKLTFV
-1220 PDVAS
+1220 PDIAS
-1225 AELNM
+1225 AELTMN
-1230 SVSKQEIVADGSENA
+1230 VSKQQIVADSSESA
-1245 TVNIQLVDANNNAF
+1245 TVDIQLVDANNNAF
-1259 TGEVDLT
+1259 TGDVNLT
-1266 ITPSTGASLTS
+1266 ITPSAGASLTS
-1277 SNLQLDAHGQAT
+1277 SKLQLDAYGKAS

-1300 TIQAEYVLD
+1300 TIQAEHVQD

-1316 QNIDAVTDVKGAVL
+1316 QNIDAVTDVKEAVL
-1330 EITSSASSA
+1330 EIVSSASSA
-1339 VVSDTNNLVFTL
+1339 VVSDINNLIFTL
-1351 LLKSKS
+1351 QLKSSS
-1357 GEALSGRAL
+1357 GEVLSGRAL
-1366 NVKTS
+1366 NIKTS

-1385 VTTDEN
+1385 VTTDER

-1399 GRTVG
+1399 GRTAG

-1429 DDANGVLT
+1429 DEANGVLS
-1437 LTKDPGYETNDGSP
+1437 LEKDYGYEVNDGSP
-1451 VGIYARFVDH
+1451 TGIYARFVDH

-1475 SEDSPDSQRVK
+1475 SEESPDSQQVK
-1486 MEPATVTLHWTGNAA
+1486 MEPATVTLSSTGNAA

-1521 KNTYEKTI
+1521 KKTYEKELT
-1529 RTYVVKLPEK
+1529 TFVVKLPEK

>member
-1 MTTVN
+1 
-6 KKLKKTASGAITW
+6 
-19 SVIVTQILSPV
+19 
-30 SLSLIPANSFAS
+30 
-42 SGNKDV
+42 
-48 TQIYASDEHANK
+48 
-60 VASFAASA
+60 
-68 GQSLANNNASSFAVN
+68 
-83 TLSTQATKEVV
+83 
-94 DWLQQYGNAR
+94 
-104 IKLNVD
+104 
-110 DSFSLKDSSFDFLYP
+110 
-125 WLDTQDYVLFS
+125 
-136 QTSLHRTDD
+136 
-145 RNQTNIG
+145 
-152 LGIRHFTPDNAMLG
+152 
-166 ANVFYDYDL
+166 
-175 SRSHSRAGF
+175 
-184 GVEYWRDYFRLG
+184 
-196 VNTYFG
+196 G

-283 HKQGQSNTH
+283 HKQGQSNVH

-438 TDSGV
+438 NNSGV

-463 SQSTYPIVLSLK
+463 
-475 DSNGK
+475 G
-480 ALTGLADDIEM
+480 
-491 SVEFTADSNSARQ
+491 
-504 RETVTAPSLGAVKEI
+504 
-519 SAGVYR
+519 
-525 SVLTAGS
+525 
-532 QAGTVRVTAKVQG
+532 
-545 KTFTLNI
+545 
-552 KQAAITDSDVS
+552 
-563 TADSSFTLDG
+563 
-573 DSSPTISADSQST
+573 
-586 YPIVLS
+586 
-592 LKDSNGKALTG
+592 
-603 LADDIEMS
+603 
-611 VEFTADSNS
+611 
-620 ARQRETV
+620 
-627 TAPSLGAVEEISAGV
+627 
-642 YRSVLTA
+642 
-649 GSQAGT
+649 
-655 VRVTAKVQGK
+655 
-665 TFTLNIKQAAI
+665 
-676 TDSDVSTADSSF
+676 
-688 TLDGDSSPT
+688 
-697 ISADS
+697 

-787 LNIKQAAITDSD
+787 LNIKQAAVIDSD

-818 ADSQSTYPIVLSLKD
+818 ADGQSTYPIVLSLKD

-844 DIEMSVEFTADSNS
+844 NIEMSVEFTADSNS

-1225 AELNM
+1225 AELTM

>member
-48 TQIYASDEHANK
+48 TQTYASDEHANK

-255 SDNLQENPYAVTG
+255 SDNHQENPYAVTG

-283 HKQGQSNTH
+283 HKQGQSNVH

-438 TDSGV
+438 NNSGV

-463 SQSTYPIVLSLK
+463 
-475 DSNGK
+475 G
-480 ALTGLADDIEM
+480 
-491 SVEFTADSNSARQ
+491 
-504 RETVTAPSLGAVKEI
+504 
-519 SAGVYR
+519 
-525 SVLTAGS
+525 
-532 QAGTVRVTAKVQG
+532 
-545 KTFTLNI
+545 
-552 KQAAITDSDVS
+552 
-563 TADSSFTLDG
+563 
-573 DSSPTISADSQST
+573 
-586 YPIVLS
+586 
-592 LKDSNGKALTG
+592 
-603 LADDIEMS
+603 
-611 VEFTADSNS
+611 
-620 ARQRETV
+620 
-627 TAPSLGAVEEISAGV
+627 
-642 YRSVLTA
+642 
-649 GSQAGT
+649 
-655 VRVTAKVQGK
+655 
-665 TFTLNIKQAAI
+665 
-676 TDSDVSTADSSF
+676 
-688 TLDGDSSPT
+688 
-697 ISADS
+697 
-702 QSTYPIVLSLK
+702 
-713 DSNGKALTGLA
+713 
-724 DDIEMSVEFTAD
+724 
-736 SNSARQRET
+736 
-745 VTAPSLG
+745 
-752 AVEEISAG
+752 
-760 VYRSVLAAG
+760 
-769 SQAGT
+769 
-774 VRVTAKVQGKTFT
+774 
-787 LNIKQAAITDSD
+787 
-799 VSTADSSFT
+799 
-808 LDGDSSPTIS
+808 
-818 ADSQSTYPIVLSLKD
+818 QSTYPIVLSLKD

-1225 AELNM
+1225 AELTM